1 MFTTEEAF
9 IAKGYEIISMSF
21 DVEIEDYEE
30 MKPIISQ
37 YTEESFAT
45 FTISD
50 YKKIVQLYCSSEELD
65 QYAEITDEAY
75 TKLANDKK
83 YILNGKIL
91 WGYIDICRSECNT
104 FNEEPVDID
113 ENGEL
118 L

>member
-9 IAKGYEIISMSF
+9 IAKGYEIISVSF

-50 YKKIVQLYCSSEELD
+50 YKKIVQLYCSSKELD

-104 FNEEPVDID
+104 FNEDPVDID